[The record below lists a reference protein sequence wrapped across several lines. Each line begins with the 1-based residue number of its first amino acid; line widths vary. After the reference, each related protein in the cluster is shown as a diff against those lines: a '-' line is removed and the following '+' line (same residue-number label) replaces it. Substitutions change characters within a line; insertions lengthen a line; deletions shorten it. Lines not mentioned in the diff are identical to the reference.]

1 MRSNIYNLIRPALIW
16 LALFLGITTFLF
28 WNNIVGALR
37 VMRNH
42 EIADGTITQLLPQE
56 HRTVV
61 ASYEVHGHQ
70 YTTSTSLPDQLGL
83 QQFER
88 LRVGDKVKVEYN
100 PALPEY
106 GILGSAEKL
115 LAADIKDIGVL
126 GVFLVFAAGYFEFN
140 IRRSVRKSRSTVDN
154 ANSQSISPLR

>member
-1 MRSNIYNLIRPALIW
+1 LRSSIYSLIRPALIW
-16 LALFLGITTFLF
+16 LALFSGITTFLF
-28 WNNIVGALR
+28 WNNIFGALK

-42 EIADGTITQLLPQE
+42 EIADGTITQLLPKE

-70 YTTSTSLPDQLGL
+70 YTTATSLPDQLGL
-83 QQFER
+83 PQFER

-100 PALPEY
+100 PALPAH

-115 LAADIKDIGVL
+115 LAADIKDITAL
-126 GVFLVFAAGYFEFN
+126 GIFLVFAAGYFEFN
-140 IRRSVRKSRSTVDN
+140 IRRYVRKARSRVGATDH
-154 ANSQSISPLR
+154 ANS